1 MDNAPL
7 ILLAAGGTGGHL
19 FPAEALGVELIK
31 RGLRV
36 RLATDARALRY
47 SGLFTREMIDVVPSE
62 TVRSR
67 NPVSLARTAI
77 MLGYGTVV
85 ALNLVR
91 RLKPAAVVGFGGYPT
106 LPPLLA
112 ARWLG
117 VPGIIHDANAVLGRA
132 NRFLSS
138 RVDAVATSLPG
149 VLDRDPSLAGKTTTV
164 GTPMRPAIL
173 AAAAVPFAAPEP
185 NGPLRV
191 LVVGGSQGARVM
203 SDIVPGAIERLE
215 PALWSRLVL
224 TQQVR
229 EEDMARVRAV
239 YDRLKINAELA
250 PFFADLPAKLASSQ
264 LVISRSGAGT
274 VAELAAIGRP
284 SILVPLPGAIDQDQ
298 FANAGVLSQAN
309 GALRIPQTE
318 FTPDRLAAEI
328 SALCRRA
335 CKTDRDGHRRPQR
348 RPAGCGGTVG
358 RSGRE
363 SGRNLGQQPKPGHF
377 YVKAGLVPAIHVFH
391 KSAKDVDARDVWW
404 EDALR
409 AFARAGRQH
418 TRDNMRLPRE
428 IGPIHFVGIGGIGM
442 SGIAEVLSN
451 LGYTVQGSDASE
463 SGNVARLRAKGI
475 TVSIGHKAEN
485 VDGADV
491 VVVSTAIKRD
501 NPELMAARAQRIPV
515 VRRAEMLA
523 ELMRLKSCVAIAG
536 THGKT
541 TTTTMVATL
550 LDAGDLDPTVIN
562 GGIINAYGSNARLG
576 AGDWM
581 VVEADE
587 SDGTFLKLPSDVV
600 IVTNIDPEHLDHFKT
615 FEAIQDA
622 FRNFV
627 ENVPFYGFAVMCT
640 DHPVVQT
647 LVGKIED
654 RRIITYGE
662 NPQADARLIDLT
674 PMGAGSKFK
683 VAFRNRK
690 TDATHEIAG
699 PDAAD
704 AGTS

>member
-1 MDNAPL
+1 MPRRRLFEAMDNAPL

-47 SGLFTREMIDVVPSE
+47 SGLFSKDMIDVVPSE

-67 NPVSLARTAI
+67 NPVSLARTAM

-106 LPPLLA
+106 VPPLMA

-149 VLDRDPSLAGKTTTV
+149 VLDRDPSLAAKTTTV

-173 AAAAVPFAAPEP
+173 AAAAVPFATPEP

-215 PALWSRLVL
+215 PVLWSRLIL

-250 PFFADLPAKLASSQ
+250 PFFGDLPAKLASSH

-328 SALCRRA
+328 SALAAEPARLTAMATSARR
-335 CKTDRDGHRRPQR
+335 
-348 RPAGCGGTVG
+348 VG
-358 RSGRE
+358 R
-363 SGRNLGQQPKPGHF
+363 
-377 YVKAGLVPAIHVFH
+377 
-391 KSAKDVDARDVWW
+391 
-404 EDALR
+404 
-409 AFARAGRQH
+409 
-418 TRDNMRLPRE
+418 
-428 IGPIHFVGIGGIGM
+428 
-442 SGIAEVLSN
+442 
-451 LGYTVQGSDASE
+451 
-463 SGNVARLRAKGI
+463 
-475 TVSIGHKAEN
+475 
-485 VDGADV
+485 
-491 VVVSTAIKRD
+491 
-501 NPELMAARAQRIPV
+501 
-515 VRRAEMLA
+515 
-523 ELMRLKSCVAIAG
+523 
-536 THGKT
+536 
-541 TTTTMVATL
+541 
-550 LDAGDLDPTVIN
+550 LDAAERLADLV
-562 GGIINAYGSNARLG
+562 L
-576 AGDWM
+576 
-581 VVEADE
+581 
-587 SDGTFLKLPSDVV
+587 
-600 IVTNIDPEHLDHFKT
+600 
-615 FEAIQDA
+615 
-622 FRNFV
+622 
-627 ENVPFYGFAVMCT
+627 
-640 DHPVVQT
+640 
-647 LVGKIED
+647 
-654 RRIITYGE
+654 
-662 NPQADARLIDLT
+662 
-674 PMGAGSKFK
+674 K
-683 VAFRNRK
+683 VAG
-690 TDATHEIAG
+690 I
-699 PDAAD
+699 
-704 AGTS
+704 